1 MSSGYLILFLFFS
14 ILEDSGYM
22 ARVAFI
28 LDKLFRKFG
37 LSGRAFMPM
46 IMGFGCSVPAVINT
60 RTLSSERER
69 LATIRVIPF
78 FSCGAKLPILTA
90 IAGGIA
96 TNFGFEYPDV
106 ITYSMY
112 VIGVVVAIVTV
123 ILMHNTTLREKVPPF
138 IMELPSY
145 RMPQFKSLM
154 LHLWDKA
161 KHFITKAFT
170 VILAST
176 LIIWFVSHFAWN
188 FEYLPDERMNES
200 MLAGVGMFIS
210 PIFTPLGFGVQ
221 LGSFGWIF
229 AVCAITGLIAKE
241 NVVATFGTLAACL
254 LGTATPEILTETH
267 AIEFVIS
274 TTGISWQALLAFITF
289 NMLTIPCF
297 ATCATVK
304 GELRTSKFITTL
316 LFWIFT
322 SFVVSSSIYL
332 ILTWYWT
339 LFIILA
345 VLALVVIGV
354 ILFNKFKPLERED

>member
-1 MSSGYLILFLFFS
+1 MPIRDSGGTSGLHQASSSMRRTWRHPSGCRALAAPQGERS
-14 ILEDSGYM
+14 ILWYRSLLPYHTPDMCE
-22 ARVAFI
+22 
-28 LDKLFRKFG
+28 
-37 LSGRAFMPM
+37 
-46 IMGFGCSVPAVINT
+46 CS
-60 RTLSSERER
+60 
-69 LATIRVIPF
+69 
-78 FSCGAKLPILTA
+78 
-90 IAGGIA
+90 
-96 TNFGFEYPDV
+96 
-106 ITYSMY
+106 
-112 VIGVVVAIVTV
+112 
-123 ILMHNTTLREKVPPF
+123 
-138 IMELPSY
+138 
-145 RMPQFKSLM
+145 
-154 LHLWDKA
+154 
-161 KHFITKAFT
+161 FT

-200 MLAGVGMFIS
+200 MLAGIGMFIS

-254 LGTATPEILTETH
+254 LGTATPEILTETY

-339 LFIILA
+339 LFIILG

-354 ILFNKFKPLERED
+354 ILFNKFKPLEREN